1 MVVAARAMEVLGSS
15 LGGHQLCKVCPP
27 HQKANID
34 TASTHPN
41 LHVSK
46 ESGKRASNFRT
57 FAKVQVLKH
66 FIGVLGENIYGVK
79 DLFYF
84 QFELNI
90 AWTKVYVSK

>member
-34 TASTHPN
+34 TALTPICTSVKSPEREP
-41 LHVSK
+41 LI
-46 ESGKRASNFRT
+46 SGHLL
-57 FAKVQVLKH
+57 AKVQVLKH
-66 FIGVLGENIYGVK
+66 FIGVLGKNIHGVK

-84 QFELNI
+84 QFELKI
-90 AWTKVYVSK
+90 TWT